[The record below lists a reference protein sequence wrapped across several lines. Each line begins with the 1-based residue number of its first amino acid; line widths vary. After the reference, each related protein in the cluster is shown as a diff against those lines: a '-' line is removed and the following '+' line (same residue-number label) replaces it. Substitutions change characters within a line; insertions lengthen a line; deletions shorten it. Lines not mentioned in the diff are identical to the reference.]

1 MKLHWLLSGTVG
13 TVLLLSSPA
22 LAARLNSWRFDVN
35 QNRLE
40 INTTGA
46 VQPRAQLIFN
56 PTRLVI
62 DLPNVTFGRSQLTQP
77 VGGSGRVRSVR
88 IGQFDP
94 QTTRI
99 VVELAPGYTLD
110 PQQIKFVGITPSRWT
125 VQLPNPIADRVE
137 SAPDN
142 SYNVVTIDSDSRPN
156 LPNNPRPELPNNTRP
171 EFSNNTISAA
181 PAATKIEN
189 LQVTG
194 DGFYVRTSGANPP
207 VQVIRSRDRATIFM
221 DIADATLSSRV
232 PRNLPVNRH
241 GVNRVELTQLQTR
254 KPSVRMTLRVD
265 RNSPDWRISS
275 SSSGGL
281 VVLPNAQVR
290 LPNNEYGEGNTST
303 VPDRVPT
310 TDSIATIQS
319 VDLASN
325 GTQLLIR
332 ADQTVSASSG
342 WDRSSGLFRITIPN
356 ARLSPQ
362 VTGPRLNANSPIL
375 RVRLQRQDSNTVVVL
390 VQPAAGVQIGEL
402 NQVGNQLL
410 ALQLQGSRRLGITPP
425 LPPIQGQL
433 PDPNNPR
440 PSVPQPG
447 TRPIPRGR
455 VVVLIDPG
463 HGGKDP
469 GAIGIGGVREKDII
483 LPISQRIAE
492 VLQQNGVQVVMTR
505 NSDYFVT
512 LPGRVQMAERV
523 GADVFVSIHAN
534 SAGLG
539 RPDVSG
545 LETYYYDNGLS
556 LARVVHNS
564 ILQSVNVRDRGVRRA
579 RFYVLRK
586 SSMPSILVETGYL
599 TGRDDISKLRNA
611 AYQRQMAD
619 AIARGILQY
628 LRR

>member
-1 MKLHWLLSGTVG
+1 MKLQWLLSGTVG

-22 LAARLNSWRFDVN
+22 LATRLNSWRFDIN

-62 DLPNVTFGRSQLTQP
+62 DLPNVTFGRSQLRQEI
-77 VGGSGRVRSVR
+77 GGRVRSVR

-110 PQQIKFVGITPSRWT
+110 PQQIKFIGITASRWT
-125 VQLPNPIADRVE
+125 VQLPTPIAEQVQ

-142 SYNVVTIDSDSRPN
+142 SYNVVTIDPDSRTNFPS
-156 LPNNPRPELPNNTRP
+156 NPRPELPSNPRP
-171 EFSNNTISAA
+171 EFSDNVVSAA
-181 PAATKIEN
+181 TAATQIEN

-194 DGFYVRTSGANPP
+194 DGFFVRTNGANPQ

-221 DIADATLSSRV
+221 DIADATLSPRV
-232 PRNLPVNRH
+232 QRNISVNRH
-241 GVNRVELTQLQTR
+241 GVNRVEFTQLQTR

-265 RNSPDWRISS
+265 RNSSDWRISS

-281 VVLPNAQVR
+281 VVLPNRLVR

-303 VPDRVPT
+303 VPDRVST
-310 TDSIATIQS
+310 TDSIATISS

-332 ADQTVSASSG
+332 ADQTVSARSG
-342 WDRSSGLFRITIPN
+342 WDRSTGLFRITIPN

-375 RVRLQRQDSNTVVVL
+375 RVRLQRQEPNTVIVL

-410 ALQLQGSRRLGITPP
+410 ALELQGSRRLGTTPP

-440 PSVPQPG
+440 PSLPQPG
-447 TRPIPRGR
+447 TRPIPRGK

-483 LPISQRIAE
+483 LPISERIAQT
-492 VLQQNGVQVVMTR
+492 LQQNGVQVVLTR
-505 NSDYFVT
+505 NSDYFVS

-534 SAGLG
+534 SAGAG
-539 RPDVSG
+539 RADVSG
-545 LETYYYDNGLS
+545 LETYYYDNGLG
-556 LARVVHNS
+556 LARVVHNN

-599 TGRDDISKLRNA
+599 TGRDDVSKLRNA